1 MRRPAIE
8 RIVQHPRHECRHIEH
23 KLSRNSATPALW
35 MKPRAP
41 AADAVG
47 YAMSAAPYDAR
58 HARVALIAVIA
69 SGIVL
74 DVVIGQLVR
83 NVLRLPVFV
92 DSIGTILAGALAGPL
107 AGAAVGAVSNV
118 IWGLMFGDPYIIP
131 YAITAACIGA
141 AAAAASAL
149 GAFKSLHTAIL
160 AGLIT
165 GIMAA
170 LVSAPITAYIDQ
182 TAGGPGQV
190 ALRDM
195 LALTSAN
202 VFKAVTLQ
210 GFVSDPLD
218 KAISFGVAFLI
229 VQALPPHVHQRLA
242 EARSL
247 SRSKRLS
254 ARYGTAAVLSTV
266 ALIFAWVF
274 RPAYGTNAYVA
285 FYLVVVV
292 SAWYGGLGPA
302 ILAGLVGLCVN
313 LGLHVP
319 PLGPGLDIDDWL
331 RVSLYV
337 SVAFLIA
344 LITDQRERTNSAL
357 ADSLAEQREQEAQ
370 TLAVVNGVVEALVL
384 VAPADHRLLS
394 VNHQFEEL
402 FGVSEPQLV
411 GRRMD
416 DLDWLVER
424 VFAEPDQF
432 RARVASTA
440 ADAQARFTETLQQA
454 WPQKRLLELFS
465 TPILSDGHFL
475 GRLYGFRD
483 VTHERDLDRM
493 KTEFVSQVSHEL
505 RTPLAAI
512 KGFTEMV
519 RDGDAG
525 DVNEEQH
532 EYLTVVDSNVD
543 RLVAL
548 VNDLLD
554 ISRIESGRIEL
565 DVARIDLTTII
576 DSVVT
581 TMRPLLDGKTQTLTL
596 DLEPDLPL
604 AMGDYDRMVQVI
616 TNLVS
621 NAHKY
626 TQAGGLIHVR
636 AERAGDLLRVAVEDN
651 GIGIPAEDVPKLFSR
666 FFRVDTSLTRE
677 VGGTGLGLSI
687 VKSIVELQGGT
698 VSVDTELDRGS
709 TFAFTLPVA
718 TSSKPKEAAPV
729 AAAVLASQTILV
741 VDSEPNIANQLES
754 SLLRAGYHVRVAPDR
769 MTAVAWLDEERP
781 DLAMLRVCL
790 SAPRGFDDARALSE
804 AAEAR
809 DIPLLVV
816 SIQREPTDAVSDVST
831 SPRVNE
837 AHVVQHVQQALARS
851 STRRVLIIE
860 DDAATRRLLSV
871 GLRNRGFEPVEAAD
885 GETGMV
891 AATEEP
897 PDLVLLDLG
906 LPGTDGFTV
915 LHRLKRSPATAQIP
929 VIVVTGDEELRLGAR
944 ARVLALNAADSVG
957 RPFDMDSLIDEIRA
971 LIPQT

>member
-1 MRRPAIE
+1 
-8 RIVQHPRHECRHIEH
+8 
-23 KLSRNSATPALW
+23 
-35 MKPRAP
+35 
-41 AADAVG
+41 
-47 YAMSAAPYDAR
+47 MSAAPHDAR
-58 HARVALIAVIA
+58 HARVALAAVLA

-74 DVVIGQLVR
+74 NVVIGQLVR

-118 IWGLMFGDPYIIP
+118 IWGVLFRDPYIIQ
-131 YAITAACIGA
+131 YAIVAACIGA

-149 GAFKSLHTAIL
+149 GAFKSLHGAIL

-170 LVSAPITAYIDQ
+170 LLSAPIAAYIDQ

-190 ALRDM
+190 ALREL

-202 VFKAVTLQ
+202 VFKAATLQ

-229 VQALPPHVHQRLA
+229 LRALPPHIHQRFA

-247 SRSKRLS
+247 SRSRRLS

-274 RPAYGTNAYVA
+274 HPAYGTNAYVA

-313 LGLHVP
+313 LVLHAP
-319 PLGPGLDIDDWL
+319 LDIDDWL

-370 TLAVVNGVVEALVL
+370 TLAVINGVVEALVL
-384 VAPADHRLLS
+384 VAPDDHRLLS
-394 VNHQFEEL
+394 LNHQFEEL
-402 FGVSEPQLV
+402 FGVSEAQLV
-411 GRRMD
+411 GRRLEE
-416 DLDWLVER
+416 LDWLVER

-432 RARVASTA
+432 RARVATTA
-440 ADAQARFTETLQQA
+440 ADAHARFTETLQQA

-465 TPILSDGHFL
+465 TPVLSDGHFL

-483 VTHERDLDRM
+483 VTHERELDRM
-493 KTEFVSQVSHEL
+493 KSEFVSQVSHEL
-505 RTPLAAI
+505 RTPLTAI

-525 DVNEEQH
+525 DVNEEQQ
-532 EYLTVVDSNVD
+532 EYLTIVNANVD

-554 ISRIESGRIEL
+554 ISRIESGHIEL
-565 DVARIDLTTII
+565 EVAPIDLTTII
-576 DSVVT
+576 DSVVA

-604 AMGDYDRMVQVI
+604 AIGDYDRVVQVI

-636 AERAGDLLRVAVEDN
+636 AERAGDLVRVAVKDN

-687 VKSIVELQGGT
+687 VKSFVESQGGT
-698 VSVDTELDRGS
+698 VSVDTELDHGS

-718 TSSKPKEAAPV
+718 TPSKPN
-729 AAAVLASQTILV
+729 S
-741 VDSEPNIANQLES
+741 
-754 SLLRAGYHVRVAPDR
+754 
-769 MTAVAWLDEERP
+769 
-781 DLAMLRVCL
+781 
-790 SAPRGFDDARALSE
+790 
-804 AAEAR
+804 
-809 DIPLLVV
+809 
-816 SIQREPTDAVSDVST
+816 
-831 SPRVNE
+831 
-837 AHVVQHVQQALARS
+837 
-851 STRRVLIIE
+851 
-860 DDAATRRLLSV
+860 
-871 GLRNRGFEPVEAAD
+871 AAD
-885 GETGMV
+885 RRR
-891 AATEEP
+891 P
-897 PDLVLLDLG
+897 PG
-906 LPGTDGFTV
+906 
-915 LHRLKRSPATAQIP
+915 
-929 VIVVTGDEELRLGAR
+929 R
-944 ARVLALNAADSVG
+944 ARWSAWD
-957 RPFDMDSLIDEIRA
+957 IRRYR
-971 LIPQT
+971 